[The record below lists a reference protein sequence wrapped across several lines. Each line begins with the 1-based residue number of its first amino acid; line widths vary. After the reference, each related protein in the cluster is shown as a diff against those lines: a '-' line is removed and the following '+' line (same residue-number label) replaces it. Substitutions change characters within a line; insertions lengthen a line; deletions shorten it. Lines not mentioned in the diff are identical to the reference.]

1 MTGSVYGISPNLD
14 VAKLAL
20 EGIICAK
27 VQPKRANPAR
37 CAVSASFIRPAS
49 SSSREAARAESEEG
63 APAAAGPASLLA
75 LEFQRQHLTP
85 VLARSVRPP
94 TAGCAHACRY

>member
-1 MTGSVYGISPNLD
+1 MPIV
-14 VAKLAL
+14 VAPLLAPLLAL
-20 EGIICAK
+20 HGACSAAAAA
-27 VQPKRANPAR
+27 PRRASHAAASIDA
-37 CAVSASFIRPAS
+37 AVTGR
-49 SSSREAARAESEEG
+49 SSREAARAESEEG

-94 TAGCAHACRY
+94 TAG

>member
-1 MTGSVYGISPNLD
+1 MLVRYMAMRGSGLVEDLNSFMCPLVEGASLHAAASIDAAVTG
-14 VAKLAL
+14 
-20 EGIICAK
+20 
-27 VQPKRANPAR
+27 R
-37 CAVSASFIRPAS
+37 
-49 SSSREAARAESEEG
+49 SSREAARAESEEG
-63 APAAAGPASLLA
+63 APAAAGLASLLA